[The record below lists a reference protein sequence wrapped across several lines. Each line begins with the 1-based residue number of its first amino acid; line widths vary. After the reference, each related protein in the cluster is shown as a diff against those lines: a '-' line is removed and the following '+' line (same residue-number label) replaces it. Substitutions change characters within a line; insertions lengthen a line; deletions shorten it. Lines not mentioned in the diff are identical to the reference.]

1 MSTASG
7 RPLAGE
13 PSPGATRPAA
23 EAAPANTPASP
34 PAGSLRHWLQR
45 LHPRSLRLSAR
56 IVLVSLALLLLVQA
70 AGFVV
75 IQQSIDRN
83 AHHQLADRLTL
94 AQRVWQRL
102 LDQRAAKLHQGAAVL
117 AADYGIG
124 AAVGSGDLDTVR
136 SALDNQGARIGAT
149 LAALLDT
156 RMNLQALSEG
166 TDPAL
171 APALVALAPQ
181 LAQRPGHG
189 ELALVAGLPYQFVKV
204 PLRAPALVGWVVMG
218 FPLDQTLIDDMH
230 AVSGLQAALVALP
243 AHAESSVLL
252 HSLPAPIDARALAS
266 HLADGDLTLGGEPHL
281 VASWLLA
288 AGSEGRVTLRLAGSM
303 SAAVAPYRQLQWLLG
318 IITLLGLVLFGAGSL
333 WTAGRITEPLRRLV
347 AASQRL
353 GRGDCDEP
361 VHHGGGG
368 DEIGELVRAF
378 DHMRINVAAQ
388 RQQIRQLAF
397 RDRLT
402 DLPNRLQFSER
413 VQQAI
418 DAGSQPVAVLML
430 DLDRFKHVND
440 VLGYGSGDRL
450 LQGVAERLQQ
460 LVRDGDVVA
469 RLGGDEFA
477 LLMHGAD
484 APTAMQL
491 AQRIS
496 LAFEQPLLLDDQ
508 TVDLSAGIG
517 IAAWPDH
524 AGDADGLLKR
534 AEVAMYAAKRQTGGA
549 QVYDPAVDT
558 ASALNLSLLSELRRA
573 LEGQELRLFLQP
585 KIDIQTGAVCGAEAL
600 VRWQH
605 PSRGLVQPMD
615 FIPFAEQTG
624 FIRQLTLWIFEQ
636 VAAEQVALAL
646 LGVRRVSVNLS
657 TRDLLDLD
665 LPEKLDAI
673 LRRHRA
679 VAEGFCLEI
688 TERAIMD
695 DPQRAETTLNRL
707 SERGYKLSIDDFG
720 TGYSSLA
727 YLKRLPVDELKI
739 DKSFVMAMEHDAG
752 DARIV
757 RSTIDLAHNL
767 GLSVVAEG
775 IENENVL
782 ALLHGLRCDE
792 GQGFHMSKPLPV
804 ADFCDWAARWQAR
817 PPAPQGLPAELRL
830 GAPMLH

>member
-1 MSTASG
+1 MSTAPG
-7 RPLAGE
+7 RPLAGRLQ
-13 PSPGATRPAA
+13 S
-23 EAAPANTPASP
+23 
-34 PAGSLRHWLQR
+34 WLQR
-45 LHPRSLRLSAR
+45 LHPRALRLSAR

-83 AHHQLADRLTL
+83 AKHQLAERLTL

-117 AADYGIG
+117 AADYGIR
-124 AAVGSGDLDTVR
+124 AAVGSGDLETMR
-136 SALDNQGARIGAT
+136 SALDNHGARIGAT
-149 LAALLDT
+149 LVALLDT

-166 TDPAL
+166 SDPAL

-204 PLRAPALVGWVVMG
+204 PLRAPMLLGWVVMG
-218 FPLDQTLIDDMH
+218 FPLDQALIDDMH
-230 AVSGLQAALVALP
+230 AVSGLQAALVAQP
-243 AHAESSVLL
+243 AHAEAAVLL
-252 HSLPAPIDARALAS
+252 HSLPAPTDAGALAS
-266 HLADGDLTLGGEPHL
+266 QLTDGDLALGGEPHL

-303 SAAVAPYRQLQWLLG
+303 SAAVAPYRRLQWMLG

-333 WTAGRITEPLRRLV
+333 WTAGRITQPLRRLV
-347 AASQRL
+347 AASERL
-353 GRGDCDEP
+353 GRGDYDEP
-361 VHHGGGG
+361 VRHGGD
-368 DEIGELVRAF
+368 DEIGELARAF

-402 DLPNRLQFSER
+402 DLPNRLQFTELL
-413 VQQAI
+413 QHAI
-418 DAGSQPVAVLML
+418 DEGGQPVAVLML

-450 LQGVAERLQQ
+450 LKGVAERLRQ

-491 AQRIS
+491 AQRIT

-517 IAAWPDH
+517 VAAWPDH
-524 AGDADGLLKR
+524 AGDADSLLNR
-534 AEVAMYAAKRQTGGA
+534 AEVAMYAAKRQTAGA

-624 FIRQLTLWIFEQ
+624 FIRQLTLWVFEQ
-636 VAAEQVALAL
+636 AAAEQVALAL

-665 LPEKLDAI
+665 LPDKLDAI

-688 TERAIMD
+688 TESAIMD
-695 DPQRAETTLNRL
+695 DPQRAEATLNRL

-752 DARIV
+752 DAKIV

-792 GQGFHMSKPLPV
+792 GQGFHMSKPLPA

-817 PPAPQGLPAELRL
+817 PPARQGLPAELRM

>member
-1 MSTASG
+1 LSTAPG
-7 RPLAGE
+7 RPLAGRFQ
-13 PSPGATRPAA
+13 P
-23 EAAPANTPASP
+23 
-34 PAGSLRHWLQR
+34 WLQR
-45 LHPRSLRLSAR
+45 LHPRALRLSAR

-83 AHHQLADRLTL
+83 AKHQLAERLTL

-117 AADYGIG
+117 AADYGIR
-124 AAVGSGDLDTVR
+124 AAVGSGDLDTMR
-136 SALDNQGARIGAT
+136 SALDNHGARIGAT
-149 LAALLDT
+149 LVALLDT

-166 TDPAL
+166 SDPAL

-204 PLRAPALVGWVVMG
+204 PLRAPMLLGWVVMG
-218 FPLDQTLIDDMH
+218 FPLDQALIDDMH
-230 AVSGLQAALVALP
+230 AVSGLQAALVAQP
-243 AHAESSVLL
+243 AHAEAAVLL
-252 HSLPAPIDARALAS
+252 HSLPAPTDAGALAS
-266 HLADGDLTLGGEPHL
+266 QLTDGDLALGGEPHL

-288 AGSEGRVTLRLAGSM
+288 AGSEGRVTLRLAGSL
-303 SAAVAPYRQLQWLLG
+303 SAAVAPYRRLQWMLG

-333 WTAGRITEPLRRLV
+333 WTAGRITQPLRRLV
-347 AASQRL
+347 AASERL
-353 GRGDCDEP
+353 GRGDYDEP
-361 VHHGGGG
+361 VRHGGD
-368 DEIGELVRAF
+368 DEIGELARAF

-402 DLPNRLQFSER
+402 DLPNRLQFTELL
-413 VQQAI
+413 QHAI
-418 DAGSQPVAVLML
+418 DEGGQPVAVLML

-450 LQGVAERLQQ
+450 LKGVAERLRQ

-491 AQRIS
+491 AQRIT

-517 IAAWPDH
+517 VAAWPDH
-524 AGDADGLLKR
+524 AGDADSLLNR
-534 AEVAMYAAKRQTGGA
+534 AEVAMYAAKRQTAGA

-624 FIRQLTLWIFEQ
+624 FIRQLTLWVFEQ
-636 VAAEQVALAL
+636 AAAEQVALAL

-665 LPEKLDAI
+665 LPDKLDAI

-688 TERAIMD
+688 TESAIMD
-695 DPQRAETTLNRL
+695 DPQRAEATLNRL

-752 DARIV
+752 DAKIV

-792 GQGFHMSKPLPV
+792 GQGFHMSKPLPA

-817 PPAPQGLPAELRL
+817 PPARQGLPAELRM

>member
-1 MSTASG
+1 MSTAPG
-7 RPLAGE
+7 RPLAGRLQ
-13 PSPGATRPAA
+13 S
-23 EAAPANTPASP
+23 
-34 PAGSLRHWLQR
+34 WLQR
-45 LHPRSLRLSAR
+45 LHPRALRLSAR

-83 AHHQLADRLTL
+83 AKHQLAERLTL

-117 AADYGIG
+117 AADYGIR
-124 AAVGSGDLDTVR
+124 AAVGSGDLDTMR
-136 SALDNQGARIGAT
+136 SALDNHGARIGAT
-149 LAALLDT
+149 LVALLDT

-166 TDPAL
+166 SDPAL

-204 PLRAPALVGWVVMG
+204 PLRAPMLLGWVVMG
-218 FPLDQTLIDDMH
+218 FPLDQALIDDMH
-230 AVSGLQAALVALP
+230 AVSGLQAALVAQP
-243 AHAESSVLL
+243 AHAEAAVLL
-252 HSLPAPIDARALAS
+252 HSLPAPTDAGALAS
-266 HLADGDLTLGGEPHL
+266 QLTDGDLALGGEPHL

-303 SAAVAPYRQLQWLLG
+303 SAAVAPYRRLQWMLG

-333 WTAGRITEPLRRLV
+333 WTAGRITQPLRRLV
-347 AASQRL
+347 AASERL
-353 GRGDCDEP
+353 GRGDYDEP
-361 VHHGGGG
+361 VRHGGD
-368 DEIGELVRAF
+368 DEIGELARAF

-402 DLPNRLQFSER
+402 DLPNRLQFTELL
-413 VQQAI
+413 QHAI
-418 DAGSQPVAVLML
+418 DEGGQPAAVLML

-450 LQGVAERLQQ
+450 LKGVAERLRQ

-491 AQRIS
+491 AQRIT

-517 IAAWPDH
+517 VAAWPDH
-524 AGDADGLLKR
+524 AGDADSLLNR
-534 AEVAMYAAKRQTGGA
+534 AEVAMYAAKRQTAGA

-624 FIRQLTLWIFEQ
+624 FIRQLTLWVFEQ
-636 VAAEQVALAL
+636 AAAEQVALAL

-665 LPEKLDAI
+665 LPDKLDAI

-688 TERAIMD
+688 TESAIMD
-695 DPQRAETTLNRL
+695 DPQRAEATLNRL

-752 DARIV
+752 DAKIV

-792 GQGFHMSKPLPV
+792 GQGFHMSKPLPA

-817 PPAPQGLPAELRL
+817 PPARQGLPAELRM